1 MDAYNKYLELHKLL
15 IESMKSGDEQT
26 GDNIRDEMD
35 TVWYKMMTY
44 EDRQKIEHDIFWDK
58 I

>member
-1 MDAYNKYLELHKLL
+1 
-15 IESMKSGDEQT
+15 MKSGDEQA

-35 TVWYKMMTY
+35 TVWYKMMTQ
-44 EDRQKIEHDIFWDK
+44 EDHQKIEHDIFWDK